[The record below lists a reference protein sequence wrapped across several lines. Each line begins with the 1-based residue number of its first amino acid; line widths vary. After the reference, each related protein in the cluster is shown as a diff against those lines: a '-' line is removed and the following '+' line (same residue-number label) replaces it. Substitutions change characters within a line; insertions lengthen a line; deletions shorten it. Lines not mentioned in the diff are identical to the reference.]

1 MRSATEF
8 WRDPRMPFVESR
20 RACDSRACHR
30 PHSHD
35 TFSIGAVDA
44 GSSVFTGAA
53 KGPRLL
59 QPGSLVG
66 VPAGRVHAC
75 NPLPGQV
82 WSYQM
87 LHLDPRWMAEVRAEY
102 DDLPEP
108 DWQQEPIRISNHRPR
123 YQQYCQLNETLFSDD
138 PVSAKEAALIAF
150 VGDLDEHDGV
160 AVAGPLE
167 DAALQ
172 QRLQPVMDVLRQRLE
187 HTPALQELA
196 SLAGMSRYQL
206 IRAFR
211 RATGLTPHA
220 WQIDQ
225 RIQEARRRLCEG
237 QALAVV
243 AHALGFADQSHF
255 QRVFKAHAGATPGQY
270 RR

>member
-1 MRSATEF
+1 
-8 WRDPRMPFVESR
+8 MPFVESR

-44 GSSVFTGAA
+44 GSSLFTGATE
-53 KGPRLL
+53 GPRLL
-59 QPGSLVG
+59 QPDSLVG

-75 NPLPGQV
+75 NPLPGQL

-108 DWQQEPIRISNHRPR
+108 DWQQEPIRISSHRPR

-138 PVSAKEAALIAF
+138 PVSVKEAALIAF